1 MKKLPTAIAEKVY
14 EVLTKFAEASQNY
27 YDRESFIYHFGVVS
41 NTSNS
46 YNLVCMDDSRR
57 VFTCTRDGRMWVDGK
72 GSSRVNAILRKIS
85 KELKNEE
92 EVAGFT
98 VTKNEI

>member
-14 EVLTKFAEASQNY
+14 EVLTKFAEVSQNY
-27 YDRESFIYHFGVVS
+27 YDRESFVYHFGVVS

-46 YNLVCMDDSRR
+46 YNLVCMDHSRR
-57 VFTCTRDGRMWVDGK
+57 VFTCTRDGSMWVDGK
-72 GSSRVNAILRKIS
+72 GSGRVNSILRKIS

-92 EVAGFT
+92 EVGEFT